1 MNVSATNSNATNSN
15 TTHAPNMTWAQALND
30 ARALIVQQSAR
41 IKSDAQKLRA
51 QQDDV
56 ARLQAALN
64 EMSAELQRLRALEP
78 QLADAQAGRER
89 AEALVGR
96 QRVEID
102 SLETASRE
110 LQRMLGEQASRINHM
125 ASELHRLR
133 AHVPT
138 DEDAAAL
145 ESMAALLTTARA
157 GSRGKQRP
165 APAEPGVMHITESA
179 PEILSGPAL
188 ARQQRDRMHAEARE
202 REQRQLEREQELR
215 DLVNQHEHQ
224 VIIIPAEP
232 TPFSQIANRKAA

>member
-1 MNVSATNSNATNSN
+1 MNPSATKSNANAT
-15 TTHAPNMTWAQALND
+15 PNMTWAQALND

-41 IKSDAQKLRA
+41 IKSDAQKIRA
-51 QQDDV
+51 QQEDV
-56 ARLQAALN
+56 VRLHAALN

-78 QLADAQAGRER
+78 QLADAQAGREH

-145 ESMAALLTTARA
+145 ESMAALLTTARS
-157 GSRGKQRP
+157 GSRNKQRP
-165 APAEPGVMHITESA
+165 APPAERGAMHITEAA

-215 DLVNQHEHQ
+215 DLVDQHEHQ
-224 VIIIPAEP
+224 AIIIPAEP